1 MMTPAS
7 RPDRIPAIRLS
18 RFPRFIVGIVW
29 WSCTLLVA
37 LLSSTVTGCAPTSQ
51 EPPALAVVN
60 GKPITQEEF
69 DYRWSE
75 LPEATRDLY
84 ESQGGKK
91 KFLDDLISREILLQ
105 EARRLGLD
113 HSLAMQE
120 RLERVKEQ
128 LVLDELM
135 KEAVTTT
142 VQVSDT
148 ELHAYYDQ
156 HRSALLSAL
165 QIRAAHIL
173 LPTDAQAKDVK
184 HQLNQGYNFGKLAQ
198 RYSIDETTRAN
209 GGELGLY
216 RSGMAD
222 PGIEPALMTQK
233 PGIISEPIQTAAGFH
248 IVKVLARDPDDA
260 QHVEAVRQRLRR
272 ELFAEKRRKQFE
284 DILVNLRAHATVRV
298 ATASGLGIREPS
310 AASTVSSVSAP

>member
-1 MMTPAS
+1 
-7 RPDRIPAIRLS
+7 
-18 RFPRFIVGIVW
+18 VG
-29 WSCTLLVA
+29 